1 MEKEKRRKIVRI
13 KIKEG
18 IKVCVWGGGGR
29 IKRARIKKRIKGNQ
43 NRIKENGKEKE
54 REIE

>member
-18 IKVCVWGGGGR
+18 IKVCVGGGR